1 MNLAQ
6 LIEQWERSPDVGPC
20 LTASRR
26 LPARPPRHA
35 PWPPGLDPRLVAAL
49 GRRGIPAPYSHQAAA
64 VEAALAGR
72 NVVVVTPTASG
83 KTLCYN
89 LPILQRLLE
98 EPAARALYLFPTKA
112 LAQDQLAELHAWTAE
127 LTAPLRAYTYDGDTP
142 ATARQA
148 VRAAGSLVVT
158 NPDMLHTAM
167 LPHHTQWTH
176 LFSQL
181 RYVVIDE
188 LHTYRGVF
196 GSHLANVVR
205 RLKRIA
211 AFYGARPQFLLASAT
226 IANPRELAEQLVE
239 EPVTLVDDNGA
250 PAGPRHFLFY
260 NPRAENA
267 ALGIR
272 HDPVLAARD
281 LAGQLLKAGA
291 QTIVFARS
299 RIAVELLVTYLR
311 EYLHGPAADAVRG
324 YRGGYLP
331 KERRA
336 IEQGLRAGAL
346 RGVVATNALELGI
359 DVGGLDASVLVGY
372 PGTVAS
378 TWQQAG
384 RAGRRHDLSLTV
396 LVATSSPLDQYVVHH
411 PEFVLE
417 RSVEA
422 GLVNPNNL
430 LIRIN
435 HLKCAAFEQPFDDGE
450 TFGGD
455 ATDQLLAYLQEEQ
468 VLHHAGGRWHWMA
481 DAFPAQD
488 VSLRSAA
495 IDNFV
500 IVDTSD
506 TAHHR
511 VIGEMDR
518 ISVPTLLH
526 EEAIY
531 FHGAQQYQ
539 VERLD
544 WAEKKAFV
552 RAVDVDYYTDAELA
566 VELRP
571 LDEFATE
578 TDATATRSW
587 GEVALTFRA
596 TIFKKIKLFT
606 HENVGWGKIQLP
618 EETHHTT
625 AYWLALADHAV
636 PGLSSEALESGLYG
650 VAHLLGQLAPLYLM
664 CDPRDLGAR
673 AEARSPFT
681 RAPTIYVYER
691 VAGGVGLAEKLF
703 AVHHDLHDAAAA
715 HVAACACAQ
724 GCPSCV
730 GPPGGFA
737 TGPDVPAARRVT
749 LHKKQ
754 LALRLLAALRRTPAR
769 AD

>member
-6 LIEQWERSPDVGPC
+6 LIERWEQSPAMAACITD
-20 LTASRR
+20 SRR
-26 LPARPPRHA
+26 LPARPPRYS
-35 PWPPGLDPRLVAAL
+35 PWPDALDPRLVAAL
-49 GRRGIPAPYSHQAAA
+49 HGRGIEALYTHQSEAVAAA
-64 VEAALAGR
+64 IAGQ

-89 LPILQRLLE
+89 LPILNRLLA

-112 LAQDQLAELHAWTAE
+112 LAQDQLAELQAWAGS
-127 LTAPLRAYTYDGDTP
+127 LAVPLRAYTYDGDTP

-148 VRAAGSLVVT
+148 IRAAGNLVVT
-158 NPDMLHTAM
+158 NPDMLHTGM

-196 GSHLANVVR
+196 GSHLANVIR

-211 AFYGARPQFLLASAT
+211 RFYGAEPCFLMASAT

-239 EPVTLVDDNGA
+239 QPVALVDDNGA
-250 PAGPRHFLFY
+250 PAGPRHFLLV
-260 NPRAENA
+260 NPRPENA

-272 HDPVLAARD
+272 QDPVLAARD
-281 LAGQLLKAGA
+281 LAGDLLGAGA

-299 RIAVELLVTYLR
+299 RITVELLLTYLR
-311 EYLHGPAADAVRG
+311 ERLRGPAAEAIRG

-331 KERRA
+331 LERRA
-336 IEQGLRAGAL
+336 IEQGLRAGAV

-359 DVGGLDASVLVGY
+359 DVGGLDACVLVGY

-384 RAGRRHDLSLTV
+384 RAGRRQDLALTV
-396 LVATSSPLDQYVVHH
+396 LVATSSPLDQFVVTH
-411 PEFVLE
+411 PEFIFQ

-430 LIRIN
+430 FVRTS

-450 TFGGD
+450 AFGGD
-455 ATDQLLAYLQEEQ
+455 AADQLLAYLEEER
-468 VLHHAGGRWHWMA
+468 VLHHGDGRWYWMA
-481 DAFPAQD
+481 EAFPAEQ

-500 IVDTSD
+500 VVDVSD
-506 TAHHR
+506 TAHPR

-518 ISVPTLLH
+518 LSVPTLLH

-531 FHGAQQYQ
+531 FHGGRQYQ

-544 WAEKKAFV
+544 WEEKKAFV

-571 LDEFATE
+571 LDVMATE
-578 TDATATRSW
+578 QRPTGSRNW

-596 TIFKKIKLFT
+596 TIFKKIKLYT
-606 HENVGWGKIQLP
+606 HENVGWGKIHLP

-625 AYWLALADHAV
+625 AYWLTLADGAA
-636 PGLSSEALESGLYG
+636 PGLASEALEAGLLG
-650 VAHLLGQLAPLYLM
+650 IAHVLGQLAPLYLM
-664 CDPRDLGAR
+664 CDPRDLGSR
-673 AEARSPFT
+673 AQARSPFT
-681 RAPTIYVYER
+681 RAPTVYVYER
-691 VAGGVGLAEKLF
+691 VAGGVGLAEKLY
-703 AVHHDLHDAAAA
+703 AVHADLQEAAIA
-715 HVAACACAQ
+715 HVSACGCAQ

-730 GPPGGFA
+730 GPPSGWQAGHTPGA
-737 TGPDVPAARRVT
+737 GARPD
-749 LHKKQ
+749 KKQ
-754 LALRLLAALRRTPAR
+754 AALRLLAAMRGTASH
-769 AD
+769 AS

>member
-6 LIEQWERSPDVGPC
+6 LIAQWERAPAIAPC

-26 LPARPPRHA
+26 LPPRPARHA
-35 PWPPGLDPRLVAAL
+35 PWPASLDPRLVAAL
-49 GRRGIPAPYSHQAAA
+49 QRRGIAALYTHQAQA
-64 VEAALAGR
+64 VAAALAGR

-89 LPILQRLLE
+89 LPVLDRLLH

-112 LAQDQLAELHAWTAE
+112 LAQDQLAELHAWASE
-127 LTAPLRAYTYDGDTP
+127 LPIALRAYTYDGDTP

-167 LPHHTQWTH
+167 LPHHTRWTH

-181 RYVVIDE
+181 RYVVVDE
-188 LHTYRGVF
+188 LHSYRGVF
-196 GSHLANVVR
+196 GSHLANVLR
-205 RLKRIA
+205 RLKRTA

-239 EPVTLVDDNGA
+239 EEVELVDDNGA
-250 PAGPRHFLFY
+250 PQGPRHFLFY
-260 NPRAENA
+260 NPP
-267 ALGIR
+267 AL
-272 HDPVLAARD
+272 DPSLGVRRSAVLAARD
-281 LAGQLLKAGA
+281 LATDLLQNQV
-291 QTIVFARS
+291 QTILFARS
-299 RIAVELLVTYLR
+299 RLTVELLVTYLKR
-311 EYLHGPAADAVRG
+311 ALRGPAADAVRG

-331 KERRA
+331 LKRRA
-336 IEQGLRAGAL
+336 IEQGLREGAV

-359 DVGGLDASVLVGY
+359 DVGGLDACVLVGY
-372 PGTVAS
+372 PGTIAS

-384 RAGRRHDLSLTV
+384 RAGRRNDLTLTV
-396 LVATSSPLDQYVVHH
+396 LVATSSPLDQFMVTH
-411 PEFVLE
+411 PEYLFD
-417 RSVEA
+417 RPVEA

-430 LIRIN
+430 YIRTS

-450 TFGGD
+450 RFGGD
-455 ATDQLLAYLQEEQ
+455 ATEQLLAYLEEER
-468 VLHHAGGRWHWMA
+468 VLHHQDGRWYWMA
-481 DAFPAQD
+481 EAFPAEQ

-500 IVDTSD
+500 IVDLSE
-506 TAHHR
+506 AAKPR

-518 ISVPTLLH
+518 MSVPTLLH

-531 FHGAQQYQ
+531 LHEGRQYQ

-552 RAVDVDYYTDAELA
+552 RSVDVDYYTDAELVDHLQPLEVIDEDA
-566 VELRP
+566 RP
-571 LDEFATE
+571 CG
-578 TDATATRSW
+578 TRAW

-596 TIFKKIKLFT
+596 TIFKKIKLHT

-625 AYWLALADHAV
+625 AYWFTLAEPALPILSKEDLEA
-636 PGLSSEALESGLYG
+636 GLVGM
-650 VAHLLGQLAPLYLM
+650 AHVIGQLAPLYLM

-681 RAPTIYVYER
+681 RAPTVWVYER
-691 VAGGVGLAEKLF
+691 LAGGVGLAEKLY
-703 AVHHDLHDAAAA
+703 AVHADLHAAALA
-715 HVAACACAQ
+715 HVAACPCAA

-730 GPPGGFA
+730 GPSGGHPGA
-737 TGPDVPAARRVT
+737 PAVVPGRH
-749 LHKKQ
+749 LDKKQ
-754 LALRLLAALRRTPAR
+754 ATLRLLRLLGREAVDAG
-769 AD
+769 

>member
-6 LIEQWERSPDVGPC
+6 IIAAWERSPVIASC
-20 LTASRR
+20 LTASRL
-26 LPARPPRHA
+26 LPPQPARHA
-35 PWPPGLDPRLVAAL
+35 PWPATLDPRLVAAVR
-49 GRRGIPAPYSHQAAA
+49 RRGIDALYTHQAQA
-64 VEAALAGR
+64 VEVALQRR

-89 LPILQRLLE
+89 LPVLDHLLR

-112 LAQDQLAELHAWTAE
+112 LAQDQLAELHAWASD
-127 LTAPLRAYTYDGDTP
+127 LPVPLRAYTYDGDTP

-167 LPHHTQWTH
+167 LPHHTRWTH

-188 LHTYRGVF
+188 LHSYRGVF
-196 GSHLANVVR
+196 GSHLANVLR
-205 RLKRIA
+205 RLKRTA

-226 IANPRELAEQLVE
+226 IANPGDLAEQLVE
-239 EPVTLVDDNGA
+239 EPVELVDDNGA
-250 PAGPRHFLFY
+250 PQGPRHFLFY
-260 NPRAENA
+260 NPPAVEA
-267 ALGIR
+267 SLGLR
-272 HDPVLAARD
+272 RSAVLAARD
-281 LAGQLLKAGA
+281 LATDLLRNQV
-291 QTIVFARS
+291 QTILFARS
-299 RIAVELLVTYLR
+299 RLTVELLVTYLKGALR
-311 EYLHGPAADAVRG
+311 GPAADSVRG

-331 KERRA
+331 LERRA
-336 IEQGLRAGAL
+336 IERGLRSGEV

-359 DVGGLDASVLVGY
+359 DVGGLDACVLVGY

-384 RAGRRHDLSLTV
+384 RAGRRNDLTLTV
-396 LVATSSPLDQYVVHH
+396 LVATSSPLDQFMVHH
-411 PEFVLE
+411 PEYLFG

-430 LIRIN
+430 FIRTS

-450 TFGGD
+450 RFGGD
-455 ATDQLLAYLQEEQ
+455 ATEQLLAYLEEER
-468 VLHHAGGRWHWMA
+468 VLHHQGRRWYWMA
-481 DAFPAQD
+481 EAFPAEQ

-500 IVDTSD
+500 IVDISE
-506 TAHHR
+506 TAQPR

-518 ISVPTLLH
+518 VSVPTLLH

-531 FHGAQQYQ
+531 LHEGRQYQ

-544 WAEKKAFV
+544 WTEKKAFV
-552 RAVDVDYYTDAELA
+552 RSVDVDYYTDAELVDHLQPLEVNDEHADA
-566 VELRP
+566 VG
-571 LDEFATE
+571 
-578 TDATATRSW
+578 TRAW

-596 TIFKKIKLFT
+596 TIFKKIKLHT

-625 AYWLALADHAV
+625 AYWFTLAEGVLPDLTKEDLEA
-636 PGLSSEALESGLYG
+636 GLVG
-650 VAHLLGQLAPLYLM
+650 VAHVTGQLAPLYLM

-681 RAPTIYVYER
+681 RAPTVYVYER
-691 VAGGVGLAEKLF
+691 LAGGVGLAEKLY
-703 AVHHDLHDAAAA
+703 AVHADLQEAAAA
-715 HVAACACAQ
+715 HVAACACAA

-730 GPPGGFA
+730 GPSGGQPGAPPVQPGCRL
-737 TGPDVPAARRVT
+737 D
-749 LHKKQ
+749 KKQ
-754 LALRLLAALRRTPAR
+754 AALRVLRVLMREAVNGG
-769 AD
+769 

>member
-6 LIEQWERSPDVGPC
+6 LVEQWERDPRVAAC
-20 LTASRR
+20 LTTSRR
-26 LPARPPRHA
+26 LPPRPARHA
-35 PWPPGLDPRLVAAL
+35 PWPAALDPRLVAAL
-49 GRRGIPAPYSHQAAA
+49 RRRGIEASYTHQAQAI
-64 VEAALAGR
+64 EAALAGR

-89 LPILQRLLE
+89 VPVLDRLLR
-98 EPAARALYLFPTKA
+98 EPSARALYLFPTKA
-112 LAQDQLAELHAWTAE
+112 LAQDQLAELHAWAAA
-127 LTAPLRAYTYDGDTP
+127 LPVPLRAYTYDGDTP

-167 LPHHTQWTH
+167 LPHHTRWTH

-181 RYVVIDE
+181 RYVIVDE

-196 GSHLANVVR
+196 GSHLANVLR
-205 RLKRIA
+205 RLKRTA

-226 IANPRELAEQLVE
+226 IANPRDLAEQLIE
-239 EPVTLVDDNGA
+239 EPVELVDDNGA
-250 PAGPRHFLFY
+250 PQGPRHFLFY
-260 NPRAENA
+260 NPPAIDTS
-267 ALGIR
+267 LGVR
-272 HDPVLAARD
+272 RSAVLAARD
-281 LAGQLLKAGA
+281 LAGELLRNQV

-299 RIAVELLVTYLR
+299 RLTVELLVTYLKGALR
-311 EYLHGPAADAVRG
+311 GPAADAVRG

-331 KERRA
+331 SERRS
-336 IEQGLRAGAL
+336 IEAGLRGGAV

-359 DVGGLDASVLVGY
+359 DVGGLDACVLVGY

-384 RAGRRHDLSLTV
+384 RAGRRNDLTLTA
-396 LVATSSPLDQYVVHH
+396 LVATSSPLDQFIVTH
-411 PEFVLE
+411 PEYLFD

-430 LIRIN
+430 YIRTS
-435 HLKCAAFEQPFDDGE
+435 HLKCAAFEEPFADGE
-450 TFGGD
+450 SFGGD
-455 ATDQLLAYLQEEQ
+455 ATEQLLAYLEEER
-468 VLHHAGGRWHWMA
+468 VLHHQDGRWYWMA
-481 DAFPAQD
+481 EAFPAEA

-500 IVDTSD
+500 IVDVSE
-506 TAHHR
+506 TAKPR

-518 ISVPTLLH
+518 MSVPTLLH

-531 FHGAQQYQ
+531 LHEGQQFQ

-544 WAEKKAFV
+544 WSEKKAFV
-552 RAVDVDYYTDAELA
+552 RAVAVDYYTDAEL
-566 VELRP
+566 VDHLQP
-571 LDEFATE
+571 LEVIDQGEGATG
-578 TDATATRSW
+578 TRAW

-596 TIFKKIKLFT
+596 TIFKKIKLHT

-625 AYWLALADHAV
+625 AYWFTLADGVV
-636 PGLSSEALESGLYG
+636 PDLSTEDVEAGLVGL
-650 VAHLLGQLAPLYLM
+650 AHVLGQLAPLYLM

-681 RAPTIYVYER
+681 RAPTVYIYER
-691 VAGGVGLAEKLF
+691 LAGGVGLAEKLY
-703 AVHHDLHDAAAA
+703 AVHADLHQAAAA
-715 HVAACACAQ
+715 HVAACPCAA

-730 GPPGGFA
+730 GPSGGPPGSPPPSP
-737 TGPDVPAARRVT
+737 TPRLTKKHAARR
-749 LHKKQ
+749 L
-754 LALRLLAALRRTPAR
+754 LRALLREAVD
-769 AD
+769 AG